1 MFFGFAFL
9 FHVIKKK
16 LKGPGPSSARMT
28 FYRYLAGTRERE
40 DSRRNPRGPGISGM
54 PFLGARFV

>member
-16 LKGPGPSSARMT
+16 LKGPAIVGKDDFLSV
-28 FYRYLAGTRERE
+28 
-40 DSRRNPRGPGISGM
+40 SRRDA
-54 PFLGARFV
+54 GA

>member
-16 LKGPGPSSARMT
+16 LKGPAIVGKDDFLSVSR
-28 FYRYLAGTRERE
+28 RERE
-40 DSRRNPRGPGISGM
+40 DSRSSKEPPRSRHFRHAIP
-54 PFLGARFV
+54 RFV

>member
-16 LKGPGPSSARMT
+16 LKGPGPSSARMIDGI
-28 FYRYLAGTRERE
+28 AG
-40 DSRRNPRGPGISGM
+40 SVKLINPRAVQA
-54 PFLGARFV
+54 LC